1 MKSIGRGSSFFAIVS
16 TGNSDLRM
24 QRKDID
30 ISGSLKSIVGP
41 GHITETHTLKI
52 DGLTPALLVR
62 PASPEEVAACLKICS
77 QLGAAVIPAGR
88 MSWLE
93 GGNPLKQADVVLSLD
108 RMCRII
114 DYSAAD
120 LTATIEAGLPLV
132 DFNTLTMR
140 ERQWLPLDPPGFK
153 SASLGAIAAINSSG
167 ALRLRF
173 GTPRDYVIG
182 LKLAHA
188 DGTESKSG
196 GRVVKN
202 VAGYDLNKLY
212 VGSHGTLA
220 VITELTFKLRPLPER
235 SSTLMITSRYRG
247 PLFLLAKKVLASDLQ
262 PASVV
267 LTRRLSPMD
276 FLLADDALLIR
287 FIDSH
292 AAVEHQLLSAREAIG
307 VGFDATTLTQTEAD
321 AVWSEV
327 ADFDQ
332 HAIRVRFSVPL
343 SAVPGEFEKAF
354 LAHPECVACSDIGA
368 GMIRVA
374 FDADESVVAQIKKL
388 RSNAAAAGGSLMIEK
403 APAEVRREADA
414 WGDVGSTAPLMR
426 SLKDKFDPQSLLNPG
441 KFVAG
446 I

>member
-1 MKSIGRGSSFFAIVS
+1 MREEHTEIARSI
-16 TGNSDLRM
+16 
-24 QRKDID
+24 Q
-30 ISGSLKSIVGP
+30 SIVGP
-41 GHITETHTLKI
+41 DHVTEDPPLTI
-52 DGLTPALLVR
+52 GGLSPKLLAR
-62 PASPEEVAACLKICS
+62 PASAEEVAACLKVCS
-77 QLGAAVIPAGR
+77 QLDAAVIPAGR

-93 GGNPLKQADVVLSLD
+93 CGNPLKRADVVLSLD
-108 RMCRII
+108 RMCRVI
-114 DYSAAD
+114 DYSPAD
-120 LTATIEAGLPLV
+120 LTATVEAGLPLN
-132 DFNTLTMR
+132 DFNEVTMK

-153 SASLGAIAAINSSG
+153 SASLGAIAACNSSG
-167 ALRLRF
+167 ALRLGF

-182 LKLAHA
+182 LKLAHI

-212 VGSHGTLA
+212 VGSYGTLA
-220 VITELTFKLRPLPER
+220 VITELTFKLRPLAER

-247 PLFLLAKKVLASDLQ
+247 PLFLLARKVLASELQ

-267 LTRRLSPMD
+267 LTRRLSPA
-276 FLLADDALLIR
+276 LATEWPDDALLMR
-287 FIDSH
+287 FIDSE
-292 AAVEHQLLSAREAIG
+292 AAVEHQLKWVRESADESYK
-307 VGFDATTLTQTEAD
+307 TTHLTETEAD
-321 AVWSEV
+321 AVWSKV

-354 LAHPECVACSDIGA
+354 LAHLECVACADIGA
-368 GMIRVA
+368 GIIRVA
-374 FDADESVVAQIKKL
+374 FDADELHVVAQIKKL
-388 RSNAAAAGGSLMIEK
+388 RANAAAAGGTLVIEK
-403 APAEVRREADA
+403 APAEVRLEAEV

-426 SLKDKFDPQSLLNPG
+426 SLKEKFDPQSLLSPG

>member
-1 MKSIGRGSSFFAIVS
+1 MRDKHVEIAESIQF
-16 TGNSDLRM
+16 
-24 QRKDID
+24 
-30 ISGSLKSIVGP
+30 IVGP
-41 GHITETHTLKI
+41 GHVTASPSLKI
-52 DGLTPALLVR
+52 DGLTPKLLAR
-62 PASPEEVAACLKICS
+62 PASAEEVAACLKVCS
-77 QLGAAVIPAGR
+77 QLDAAVIPAGR

-93 GGNPLKQADVVLSLD
+93 CGNPVKRADVVLSLD

-120 LTATIEAGLPLV
+120 LTATVGAGLSLAE
-132 DFNTLTMR
+132 FNEMTMKQ
-140 ERQWLPLDPPGFK
+140 RQWLPLDPPGFK
-153 SASLGAIAAINSSG
+153 SASLGAVAACNSSG
-167 ALRLRF
+167 ALRLGF

-212 VGSHGTLA
+212 VGSYGTLA
-220 VITELTFKLRPLPER
+220 VITELTFKLRPLPQR

-247 PLFLLAKKVLASDLQ
+247 PLFLLARKVLASELQ

-267 LTRRLSPMD
+267 LTRRLPSASVQFP
-276 FLLADDALLIR
+276 DDALLIR
-287 FIDSH
+287 FIDSE
-292 AAVEHQLLSAREAIG
+292 AAVEHQLSSVLESSGED
-307 VGFDATTLTQTEAD
+307 FKTTQLTEAEAE

-327 ADFDQ
+327 ADFDTS
-332 HAIRVRFSVPL
+332 AIRVRLSVPL
-343 SAVPGEFEKAF
+343 SAVPAEFEKAF
-354 LAHPECVACSDIGA
+354 LAHLECVACADIGA
-368 GMIRVA
+368 GIIRFG
-374 FDADESVVAQIKKL
+374 FDADERFVLAQIKKL
-388 RSNAAAAGGSLMIEK
+388 RANAVAAGGSLVIEK
-403 APAEVRREADA
+403 APAEVRRKADA

-426 SLKDKFDPQSLLNPG
+426 SLKEKFDPQSLLNPG

>member
-1 MKSIGRGSSFFAIVS
+1 MQDKHVEIARAI
-16 TGNSDLRM
+16 
-24 QRKDID
+24 Q
-30 ISGSLKSIVGP
+30 SIVGP
-41 GHITETHTLKI
+41 GHVTANLSLKI
-52 DGLTPALLVR
+52 DGLTPNLLAR
-62 PASPEEVAACLKICS
+62 PASAEEVAACLKVCS
-77 QLGAAVIPAGR
+77 QFDAAVIPAGR

-93 GGNPLKQADVVLSLD
+93 YGNPVKRADVVLSLD

-120 LTATIEAGLPLV
+120 LTATVGAGLSLTE
-132 DFNTLTMR
+132 FNEMTMKQ
-140 ERQWLPLDPPGFK
+140 RQWLPLDPPGFK
-153 SASLGAIAAINSSG
+153 SASLGAVAACNSSG
-167 ALRLRF
+167 ALRLGF

-212 VGSHGTLA
+212 VGSYGTLA

-235 SSTLMITSRYRG
+235 SSTLMITSRNRG
-247 PLFLLAKKVLASDLQ
+247 PLFLLARKVLASELQ

-267 LTRRLSPMD
+267 LTRRLPSASVQLP
-276 FLLADDALLIR
+276 DDALLIR
-287 FIDSH
+287 FIDSE
-292 AAVEHQLLSAREAIG
+292 AAVGHQLSSVLESSGED
-307 VGFDATTLTQTEAD
+307 FKTTQLTEAEAE

-327 ADFDQ
+327 ADFDTS
-332 HAIRVRFSVPL
+332 AIRVRFSVPL
-343 SAVPGEFEKAF
+343 SAVPAEFEKAF
-354 LAHPECVACSDIGA
+354 PAHVECVACADIGA
-368 GMIRVA
+368 GIIRFA
-374 FDADESVVAQIKKL
+374 FDADERFVVAQIKAL
-388 RSNAAAAGGSLMIEK
+388 RANAVAAGGSLVIEK
-403 APAEVRREADA
+403 APAEVRGKADA

-426 SLKDKFDPQSLLNPG
+426 SVKDRFDPGSLLNPG